1 MKKKKFFALF
11 VAALSCAFTVLMS
24 SCSNAT
30 KYFGEFSYYGKFLTD
45 YAVGKSISAT
55 AAKSLVARK
64 SGVQSSGAST
74 YSAVTDIV
82 GDETAPSPS
91 DEEIN
96 NVLNTFA
103 SVEITATYYDEKGN
117 KQTKLYTHE
126 GTSLK
131 SALKENE
138 FSPSNQIC
146 AKYIFINMEILDYM
160 ESMNARCQESSDRG
174 TIPFNDIYTYW
185 NDKNGNLVVKTAD
198 YAEIPSSIS
207 GGIGCNFRQDIE
219 IVYDADNKV
228 TKWQTSL
235 GILIAGPD
243 GTIKQGYILELDF
256 DWKLKN

>member
-1 MKKKKFFALF
+1 MKKKRFFALF
-11 VAALSCAFTVLMS
+11 VAALSCVFTILMA
-24 SCSNAT
+24 SCSNVK

-45 YAVGKSISAT
+45 YAVGGSISAT
-55 AAKSLVARK
+55 AAKSLIARK
-64 SGVQSSGAST
+64 SVAQSTAVSPYST
-74 YSAVTDIV
+74 VTDIV
-82 GDETAPSPS
+82 GGETAPAPS
-91 DEEIN
+91 DEEVN
-96 NVLNTFA
+96 SLLNTYA
-103 SVEITATYYDEKGN
+103 SCEVTATYYDEKGN

-131 SALKENE
+131 SALKSNE

-146 AKYIFINMEILDYM
+146 AKYIVINSDILDYM
-160 ESMNARCQESSDRG
+160 EAMNARFKESSDRG

-185 NDKNGNLVVKTAD
+185 HDKNGNLIVKTAD

>member
-45 YAVGKSISAT
+45 
-55 AAKSLVARK
+55 
-64 SGVQSSGAST
+64 
-74 YSAVTDIV
+74 
-82 GDETAPSPS
+82 
-91 DEEIN
+91 
-96 NVLNTFA
+96 
-103 SVEITATYYDEKGN
+103 YDEKGN

-160 ESMNARCQESSDRG
+160 ESMNARFKESSDRG